1 MVKTPVEK
9 IKKKVA
15 EKKTTLKAKGVKRVK
30 GEKEEKVKKTE
41 VKEVIEPVVVS
52 VPVEETVSV
61 SKKSEYLFGLGRRKT
76 AIARVRVYKKG
87 EGKVTVNQKEMKIY
101 FPTIDLQGRVLAP
114 IEVVGQTGK
123 LDVTVVV
130 SGGGR
135 VSQAE
140 AVRHGVS
147 RALLLLNPNFKKP
160 LKKAGYLTRD
170 PRQKERK
177 KPGLKRARKAPQ
189 WTKR

>member
-1 MVKTPVEK
+1 MVVKKPAVKAVKKPVKTIKKATPKKKQVKPVE
-9 IKKKVA
+9 VA
-15 EKKTTLKAKGVKRVK
+15 
-30 GEKEEKVKKTE
+30 
-41 VKEVIEPVVVS
+41 VKEVVVS
-52 VPVEETVSV
+52 APVEEATVNA
-61 SKKSEYLFGLGRRKT
+61 KKSEYLFGLGRRKT

-87 EGKVTVNQKEMKIY
+87 EGKVTINEKDLKIY
-101 FPTIDLQGRVLAP
+101 CPTADLQGKVLSAL
-114 IEVVGQTGK
+114 EVVGQTDK
-123 LDVTVVV
+123 LDIAAKV

-135 VSQAE
+135 VAQAE
-140 AVRHGVS
+140 AIRHGMS